1 MYNLGDRDLVLG
13 TMGIYELNEESTNEE
28 STNEESTNEEG
39 GSIHTVLT

>member
-28 STNEESTNEEG
+28 STNEEG